1 VRQRRR
7 LQLGQ
12 LERAVLDRLWSHGEA
27 DVKAMHAALG
37 VSRGIAPN
45 TVQSTLERLFRK
57 RLCERT
63 KVGRA
68 YSYRALISRREW
80 VARSL
85 EGLFEAVPGADP
97 QLLLSG
103 FVDLAERAGAE
114 HLAELERM
122 VRRRRRRER
131 QAGQDGEGDP

>member
-7 LQLGQ
+7 PQLGE
-12 LERAVLDRLWSHGEA
+12 LERAVLDRLWSHGAA
-27 DVKAMHAALG
+27 DVKAMHAAVG
-37 VSRGIAPN
+37 VRRGIAPN

-68 YSYRALISRREW
+68 YSYRPLVSRREW

-85 EGLFEAVPGADP
+85 EGLFESVPGADP

-114 HLAELERM
+114 HLEELERM
-122 VRRRRRRER
+122 VKERRRDTDPDPDRE
-131 QAGQDGEGDP
+131 AGA